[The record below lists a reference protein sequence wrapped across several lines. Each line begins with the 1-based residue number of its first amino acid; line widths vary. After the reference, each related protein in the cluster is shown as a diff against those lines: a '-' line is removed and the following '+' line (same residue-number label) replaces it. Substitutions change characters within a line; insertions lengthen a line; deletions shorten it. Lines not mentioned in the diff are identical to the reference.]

1 MNCSVF
7 VIVFIGTVTLS
18 TKERWPSV
26 FITCSVCSFL
36 PDGSNCSFCL
46 TCRLPPH
53 DHLAISQWWKK
64 KSHTPGPSSQCPR
77 RGGQIGGEITLE
89 VTTWICLPINL
100 VTFVSPS
107 LPSLYNLCLPD
118 ATFGLGN
125 PAVFCVLFYA
135 MTKPEDES
143 LCEFTSVLPK
153 PSLQGQKGQDRRG
166 RMCVVTYRNHIGFN
180 VT

>member
-1 MNCSVF
+1 MTFSIYHMLSLF
-7 VIVFIGTVTLS
+7 LPPWWLKLFILSNMQVT
-18 TKERWPSV
+18 TTWPSRHFPV
-26 FITCSVCSFL
+26 ME
-36 PDGSNCSFCL
+36 
-46 TCRLPPH
+46 
-53 DHLAISQWWKK
+53 KK
-64 KSHTPGPSSQCPR
+64 CHTPGPSSQCPR

>member
-1 MNCSVF
+1 MTFAVLTVLELKSLERTLF
-7 VIVFIGTVTLS
+7 YYLLLWSGALIKWIV
-18 TKERWPSV
+18 P
-26 FITCSVCSFL
+26 C
-36 PDGSNCSFCL
+36 
-46 TCRLPPH
+46 
-53 DHLAISQWWKK
+53 
-64 KSHTPGPSSQCPR
+64 HTPGPSSQCPR

>member
-1 MNCSVF
+1 MNCSC
-7 VIVFIGTVTLS
+7 IVFIGTVTLS

-26 FITCSVCSFL
+26 FITRSVCSFL

-53 DHLAISQWWKK
+53 DHLAISLWWKK
-64 KSHTPGPSSQCPR
+64 MSHTRALFPVSKK
-77 RGGQIGGEITLE
+77 GGGRVGGEITLE

-100 VTFVSPS
+100 ITFVSPS
-107 LPSLYNLCLPD
+107 SPSLHNLCLPD

-125 PAVFCVLFYA
+125 PAICCVLFYV

-143 LCEFTSVLPK
+143 LREFASVLPK
-153 PSLQGQKGQDRRG
+153 QSLQGQKGQDRRG
-166 RMCVVTYRNHIGFN
+166 RMCVVTYGNHIGFN